1 MSRFSTYSRARRVRE
16 PPCGAQELQRSIEPE
31 RRMAAIRQGYARA
44 RQELGGMVGENE
56 TVKTVDAACQ
66 ADRQWPRHLRTH
78 YRYQL
83 AQAMSGRGGQ
93 GRCAHCGDRGGQ
105 SIIGRGTGV
114 GKAIDTKFDPQL
126 VSTGSKVSPFWTAID
141 PTPAR
146 TTRARGWKTM
156 VNEPTRSRLFGRPS
170 IPLLL
175 GFPLHGRR

>member
-1 MSRFSTYSRARRVRE
+1 MRPAKPTGSGRGICAL
-16 PPCGAQELQRSIEPE
+16 A
-31 RRMAAIRQGYARA
+31 
-44 RQELGGMVGENE
+44 
-56 TVKTVDAACQ
+56 
-66 ADRQWPRHLRTH
+66 H

-146 TTRARGWKTM
+146 LPA
-156 VNEPTRSRLFGRPS
+156 SRPVHQGSYRLADAGTAANDALAAS
-170 IPLLL
+170 I
-175 GFPLHGRR
+175 